1 MKKIISIFL
10 CIFLVLSSCVV
21 FAQDPI
27 TVSVDRENIE
37 FTQAPVIVNDRT
49 LVPVRAILEAMGATV
64 MWNDKDKTV
73 TSKLGKT
80 EVVMTLNKKEMRIN
94 GKKFTLEVAP
104 QLVGNS
110 TMVPTR
116 AVAEGFG
123 LTVNWEADKRNVD
136 ILTPEYAEKIEKQE
150 TFSSIRELKGD
161 GFSKV
166 SAIKINYFDGYD
178 VKTNSVDG
186 TDFEISKT
194 TKDSYASLSVR
205 ADIYQGEEVSYTD
218 EYIKSFGQSMSA
230 ISSGN
235 FVSSELVYISGIEFI
250 KVRFNADRTVG
261 KINDKNAQITVYAGR
276 SGGVM
281 YTITTTYVGE
291 SENEVHKDFDYII
304 DEILLA

>member
-1 MKKIISIFL
+1 MI
-10 CIFLVLSSCVV
+10 LSSTIV

-37 FTQAPVIVNDRT
+37 FAEAPVIVNDRT

-64 MWNDKDKTV
+64 TWNDKDKTV
-73 TSKLGKT
+73 TTKLGKT
-80 EVVMTLNKKEMRIN
+80 EVVMTLNKKEMRVN
-94 GKKFTLEVAP
+94 GKKVTLEVAP

-123 LTVNWEADKRNVD
+123 LTVNWEAEARNVD
-136 ILTPEYAEKIEKQE
+136 ILTPDYAEKIEKQE
-150 TFSSIRELKGD
+150 TFSSIRELEGE

-178 VKTNSVDG
+178 VKTNATDG

-194 TKDSYASLSVR
+194 TKDAYASLSVR

-230 ISSGN
+230 VSSGN
-235 FVSSELVYISGIEFI
+235 FISSELVYVSGIEFI

-261 KINDKNAQITVYAGR
+261 KIQDKNAEITVYAGR

-281 YTITTTYVGE
+281 YTITTTFIGE
-291 SENEVHKDFDYII
+291 NDKNVYKDFDYII
-304 DEILLA
+304 SEMLLA

>member
-1 MKKIISIFL
+1 MI
-10 CIFLVLSSCVV
+10 LSSTIV

-37 FTQAPVIVNDRT
+37 FAEAPVIVNDRT

-64 MWNDKDKTV
+64 LWNDKEKTV
-73 TSKLGKT
+73 TTKLGKT
-80 EVVMTLNKKEMRIN
+80 EVIMTLNKKEMRVN
-94 GKKFTLEVAP
+94 GKKVTLEVAP

-123 LTVNWEADKRNVD
+123 LTVNWEAEARNVD
-136 ILTPEYAEKIEKQE
+136 ILTPKYAEKIEKQK
-150 TFSSIRELKGD
+150 TFSSIRELKGE

-178 VKTNSVDG
+178 VKTNSTDG

-194 TKDSYASLSVR
+194 TKDAYASLSVR

-235 FVSSELVYISGIEFI
+235 FISSELVYVSGIEFI
-250 KVRFNADRTVG
+250 KAP
-261 KINDKNAQITVYAGR
+261 
-276 SGGVM
+276 
-281 YTITTTYVGE
+281 
-291 SENEVHKDFDYII
+291 
-304 DEILLA
+304 